1 MFTLKKLNVVKVVAT
16 EHARDKLLALGFEE
30 VKDNEEKRQKVV
42 KDTEENC
49 AEGAKK
55 KEKKAAK

>member
-30 VKDNEEKRQKVV
+30 VKEQEKSQK
-42 KDTEENC
+42 KSQ
-49 AEGAKK
+49 KK
-55 KEKKAAK
+55 KEEKQQNEDEEKAAN

>member
-30 VKDNEEKRQKVV
+30 VKEQEKSQK
-42 KDTEENC
+42 KSQ
-49 AEGAKK
+49 KK
-55 KEKKAAK
+55 KEEKQ